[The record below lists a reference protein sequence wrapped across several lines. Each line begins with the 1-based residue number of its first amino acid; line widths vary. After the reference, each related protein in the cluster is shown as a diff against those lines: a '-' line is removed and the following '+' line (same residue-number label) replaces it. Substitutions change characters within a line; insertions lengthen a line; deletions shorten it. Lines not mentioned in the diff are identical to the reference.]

1 MIRLNLGLSAAIVA
15 SAWVVVHTQ
24 YESRR
29 LFIAVDRA
37 TAAATDLE
45 LEWESLRAQ
54 HRIESAPA
62 RIQRIAR
69 EQLQMRAPDPATTLY
84 LPRQPSQEVAP

>member
-1 MIRLNLGLSAAIVA
+1 MIRINLGLGAAIVV

-37 TAAATDLE
+37 AATATDLE
-45 LEWESLRAQ
+45 IEWESLRTQ
-54 HRIESAPA
+54 QRIESAPA

-84 LPRQPSQEVAP
+84 LPRQASQEVAP